1 MSVYYL
7 EKSRIKEEFEN
18 AAEPVKIVGYDGVVL
33 GYFTP
38 AKTETVESLAL
49 DGQPRLSRDDIERRL
64 ASGEGRS
71 IDEILA
77 DLEKRS

>member
-18 AAEPVKIVGYDGVVL
+18 AAEPVKIVGYDGTVL

-38 AKTETVESLAL
+38 TRTESIAIDL
-49 DGQPRLSRDDIERRL
+49 GPPLSEDEIQRRL
-64 ASGEGRS
+64 AKGPGRKL
-71 IDEILA
+71 DDILA
-77 DLEKRS
+77 DLEKRA